1 MKIYVLKMKFYFQDV
16 FILITTVVV
25 MVNSY
30 TVLAAAK
37 QSKKQTKFITPK
49 GELKLWHVEMLTEQK
64 QSFQRLTQF
73 SPLSLSPWWLRV

>member
-1 MKIYVLKMKFYFQDV
+1 
-16 FILITTVVV
+16 

-37 QSKKQTKFITPK
+37 QSKKQINLSTKK
-49 GELKLWHVEMLTEQK
+49 GDLKLWHVEMLTEQK

-73 SPLSLSPWWLRV
+73 SPPSRSPWWLRV